1 MTVEV
6 KRLLI
11 IKQGPAYIRVT
22 DNGYTTCNMDKAS
35 VFPESRI
42 EEVLAHVKRLN
53 AHGKEAAAV
62 YQLTITETPYVA

>member
-11 IKQGPAYIRVT
+11 IKQGPAYIRIT
-22 DNGYTTCNMDKAS
+22 DNGYTTCNMDKGS

-42 EEVLAHVKRLN
+42 EEVVAHIKRLN
-53 AHGKEAAAV
+53 AHGKEAATI
-62 YQLTITETPYVA
+62 YLLTITETPYMA